1 MLANR
6 LAAMKSARFLWSSA
20 DIPFEKLYDKAIC
33 RFLFNSLVFSY
44 LVFWFFMQ
52 FQAFDYSW
60 CFCRLTPSNST
71 PTLQRHMIE
80 TYVYL

>member
-44 LVFWFFMQ
+44 LVFWFLCSFKHLTTAGVFAGSHLAIRHQ
-52 FQAFDYSW
+52 HYSD
-60 CFCRLTPSNST
+60 T
-71 PTLQRHMIE
+71 
-80 TYVYL
+80 